1 MIYVLYGPD
10 EYLRSLRLKELING
24 IPEAAQSL
32 NINRLDGKKFKL
44 EAFTQ
49 ACEAFPFLHDR
60 RMVIVE
66 DLLKHQ
72 KAGKER
78 DELRGYLD
86 RLPTWADVVFVEND
100 EVDKRNALFNYVNK
114 NGHVEEYTHPKETEL
129 IRWIGEQARL
139 RNVSITNQATARLIA
154 LVGNN
159 GRTLVN
165 ELDKLAAYVR
175 IGGSIGTAEVDLL
188 VSDDSE
194 ENLFAFIDALASR
207 RKGVALSK
215 LHHLIADGQA
225 AQYIIFMVA
234 RQIRILLQVRELDGQ
249 RMRPNDIASKVGLR
263 PGFLTDK
270 AIEQAR
276 GFREGELDRLHNQI
290 IRLDHQSKTGAI
302 DVHAGLDLL
311 VMEA

>member
-1 MIYVLYGPD
+1 MICLLYGPD
-10 EYLRSLRLKELING
+10 EYLRSLRLKALINS

-32 NINRLDGKKFKL
+32 NVNRLDGQKFKP

-86 RLPTWADVVFVEND
+86 RLPTWADVVFVENE

-114 NGHVEEYTHPKETEL
+114 NGSAEEFTHPKETEL
-129 IRWIGEQARL
+129 IRWIGEQARS
-139 RNVSITNQATARLIA
+139 RNVSISNQATARLIA

-159 GRTLVN
+159 G
-165 ELDKLAAYVR
+165 LDKLAAYVR
-175 IGGSIGTAEVDLL
+175 IGGSIGITEVDLL
-188 VSDDSE
+188 VSDDTE
-194 ENLFAFIDALASR
+194 ENLFAFIDAMASR

-215 LHHLIADGQA
+215 LHHLLADGQA

-276 GFREGELDRLHNQI
+276 GFREGELERLHTQI

-302 DVHAGLDLL
+302 DVQAGLDLL